1 MYIWWKVKVIQSV
14 TKYFIFFYE
23 AMVCI
28 CSHTNVVRIF
38 VDDYGNLF
46 TDFFLHSIVL
56 FISAGNTKVYFV
68 SWFDENLLAYCT
80 RSIRS
85 KGIQSVMCSRGKL
98 LILMPYADN
107 LCAWRTDWE
116 LSENLLAVVSMISV
130 FLATLNQTIAYSPN
144 ITGIQDTYMISHI
157 NFVRINNMNVLHW
170 QRKLL

>member
-1 MYIWWKVKVIQSV
+1 MIIKHIRS
-14 TKYFIFFYE
+14 
-23 AMVCI
+23 
-28 CSHTNVVRIF
+28 SHGFSWRNC
-38 VDDYGNLF
+38 GN

-68 SWFDENLLAYCT
+68 NWFDENLLAYCT

-85 KGIQSVMCSRGKL
+85 KGIQSVMCSGGKL

-107 LCAWRTDWE
+107 LCLENWLGALRE
-116 LSENLLAVVSMISV
+116 LAGCGQHDQSLLSHIKPDNCIFSK
-130 FLATLNQTIAYSPN
+130 YYRY
-144 ITGIQDTYMISHI
+144 QDTYMISHI